1 MFERRRSAGKI
12 VQLPV
17 EDIHPSPYQA
27 RTTFDEQEL
36 AGLAQSIRE
45 NGLLQPITV
54 RKTDSG
60 YELVAG
66 ERRLRACK
74 LAQMGTIPSIV
85 CNFTDQRTAALGLLE
100 NLQRADLNPFEQAQG
115 LRDVMVLWDC
125 TQAEA
130 AKRLGM
136 AQPTLANKL
145 RLLQLTGDQRQFI
158 LDNGL
163 TERHARAVLRLPE
176 NRRSE
181 ALIMIAKRKM
191 NARATDLYIDQL
203 LNETAQGKHRI
214 SMVKDV
220 RIFVNTIDHAIRLMT
235 DNGVPATAHRE
246 ERDGYIEYTVRIPTA
261 AAQK

>member
-1 MFERRRSAGKI
+1 MFERKKSAGKI
-12 VQLPV
+12 FLLPV
-17 EDIHPSPYQA
+17 DDIHPSPYQA
-27 RTTFDEQEL
+27 RTSFDEAEL

-54 RKTDSG
+54 RKTENG

-74 LAQMGTIPSIV
+74 LAKMSTIPSIL
-85 CNFTDQRTAALGLLE
+85 CDYSDHRTAALGLLE

-145 RLLQLTGDQRQFI
+145 RLLQLTLDQRSI
-158 LDNGL
+158 LPKPWEITRTTFSSFL
-163 TERHARAVLRLPE
+163 ATTA
-176 NRRSE
+176 
-181 ALIMIAKRKM
+181 MISR
-191 NARATDLYIDQL
+191 
-203 LNETAQGKHRI
+203 
-214 SMVKDV
+214 
-220 RIFVNTIDHAIRLMT
+220 F
-235 DNGVPATAHRE
+235 
-246 ERDGYIEYTVRIPTA
+246 TA
-261 AAQK
+261 AAITTPLLWSVWLPPISVRPGAEYKHTVRPVPKFSSKWSIIST

>member
-74 LAQMGTIPSIV
+74 LAKMGTIPSIV
-85 CNFTDQRTAALGLLE
+85 CNFTDHRTAALGLLE

-136 AQPTLANKL
+136 AQP
-145 RLLQLTGDQRQFI
+145 
-158 LDNGL
+158 
-163 TERHARAVLRLPE
+163 
-176 NRRSE
+176 
-181 ALIMIAKRKM
+181 

-203 LNETAQGKHRI
+203 LNETSQGKHRI